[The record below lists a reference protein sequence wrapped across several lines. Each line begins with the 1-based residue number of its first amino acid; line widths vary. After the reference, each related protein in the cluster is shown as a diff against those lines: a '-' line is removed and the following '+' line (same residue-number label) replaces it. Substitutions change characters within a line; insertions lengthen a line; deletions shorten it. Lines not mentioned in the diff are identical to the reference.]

1 MVKCRRNVNLEEID
15 TELASSTGKK
25 KWILSTLRNIQG
37 VHQTKYYNGSV
48 KKIKFSF
55 SLHLQID
62 KKLNVKEY
70 IRRKTDKL

>member
-1 MVKCRRNVNLEEID
+1 MAV
-15 TELASSTGKK
+15 
-25 KWILSTLRNIQG
+25 LR
-37 VHQTKYYNGSV
+37 
-48 KKIKFSF
+48 KFSF